1 MTGWRN
7 QKNGGHLNTDH
18 LILRRQIY
26 HTILRHCARSQGVIH
41 WQNARIGVGGG
52 GGGGD
57 SGRLPFMQSKNACD
71 NDVDYNVA
79 RPVLRVTIVEDVV
92 GWITMFSSQ
101 PKSK

>member
-1 MTGWRN
+1 MLSHDWLKKSKKWWTFKYRSFDLEKAN
-7 QKNGGHLNTDH
+7 LSYDPPALRALPGGNPLTK
-18 LILRRQIY
+18 
-26 HTILRHCARSQGVIH
+26 CAH
-41 WQNARIGVGGG
+41 WSGGG

-92 GWITMFSSQ
+92 G
-101 PKSK
+101 